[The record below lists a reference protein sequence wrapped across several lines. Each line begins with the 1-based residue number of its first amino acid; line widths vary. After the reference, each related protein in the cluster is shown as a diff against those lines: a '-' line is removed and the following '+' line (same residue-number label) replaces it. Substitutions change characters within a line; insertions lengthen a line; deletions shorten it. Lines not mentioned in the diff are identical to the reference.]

1 MFSIWPFFYSVSW
14 QKCKLE
20 TWTPFIATWAFDP
33 CVEREQLHPLRSN
46 KQWKDLRSTCHSYST
61 PGREQGPHRFQS
73 VRGFGERISVDQGD
87 KTSTI
92 GKLEYFHNANKSKF
106 LKSKA
111 IWNLRIMEIN
121 GECLLLVWYMNLT
134 AGLKVDWNY
143 ACPLCHAMNL
153 MSRKFGLTKVIWI
166 SSPFYDYSTKTIT
179 GNSMLFMACFYKYW
193 QVCGAG
199 RIVNE
204 HSSPFLSGKTQ
215 KRWLTRYT
223 SFNPT

>member
-1 MFSIWPFFYSVSW
+1 M
-14 QKCKLE
+14 K
-20 TWTPFIATWAFDP
+20 
-33 CVEREQLHPLRSN
+33 
-46 KQWKDLRSTCHSYST
+46 
-61 PGREQGPHRFQS
+61 
-73 VRGFGERISVDQGD
+73 
-87 KTSTI
+87 
-92 GKLEYFHNANKSKF
+92 
-106 LKSKA
+106 
-111 IWNLRIMEIN
+111 IN

-134 AGLKVDWNY
+134 EGLKVDWNY

-179 GNSMLFMACFYKYW
+179 GDSMLFMACFYKYW

-223 SFNPT
+223 SFDHWSNLALESKKGRASGHWSTQFFPCRSIVKPWSYLK